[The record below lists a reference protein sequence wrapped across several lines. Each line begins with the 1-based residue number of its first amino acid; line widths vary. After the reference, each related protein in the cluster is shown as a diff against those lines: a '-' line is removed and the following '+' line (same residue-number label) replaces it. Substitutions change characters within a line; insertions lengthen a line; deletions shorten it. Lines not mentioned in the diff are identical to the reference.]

1 MPDGTFASPL
11 TQIEFTYGRSRMMDT
26 SGINPIPHAL
36 ASPDTLVMDELTF
49 KSINDALTHKV
60 ITDFFINRKLSK
72 TSKWSQISM
81 LMTSKFRTTGVLSI
95 IKQIS
100 GTPICG
106 PPVLRQIDNNL
117 ISIIDFTQQ
126 ERVAE
131 TQQFQIQ
138 LNYWNRINNM
148 VSDLLIS
155 SIQSDA
161 VPSNSLFPIL
171 VTNHLLD
178 SEHNAHILASHI
190 FDVISKYFI
199 EKMGTCEQIKS
210 KCLTISTQLRRD
222 SSVNLFDSELQ
233 FLFSDYKFR
242 HPNKEGLD
250 ESTKISYLVSA
261 FNIHP
266 DQRMRM
272 CAVDISL
279 KLRIEADLTY
289 EKAVIILTHVE
300 NDILAHEMNATLA
313 STISYQ
319 YNRQSDLFLALQRA

>member
-1 MPDGTFASPL
+1 MVML
-11 TQIEFTYGRSRMMDT
+11 I
-26 SGINPIPHAL
+26 SGI
-36 ASPDTLVMDELTF
+36 
-49 KSINDALTHKV
+49 
-60 ITDFFINRKLSK
+60 
-72 TSKWSQISM
+72 
-81 LMTSKFRTTGVLSI
+81 
-95 IKQIS
+95 
-100 GTPICG
+100 PICG
-106 PPVLRQIDNNL
+106 PPVLSQIDNNL
-117 ISIIDFTQQ
+117 ISLIDFTQL
-126 ERVAE
+126 ERDTE
-131 TQQFQIQ
+131 SQQFQLQ
-138 LNYWNRINNM
+138 LSYWNRINNM

-161 VPSNSLFPIL
+161 APSNSLFPIL

-178 SEHNAHILASHI
+178 SDHNSPVLASHI

-242 HPNKEGLD
+242 HPNKESLD
-250 ESTKISYLVSA
+250 ESSKISYLVSA
-261 FNIHP
+261 FNFHP
-266 DQRMRM
+266 DSRMRM

-279 KLRIEADLTY
+279 KLRLEADLTY

-319 YNRQSDLFLALQRA
+319 YNRQSDLFLANSLEHDERINMVHSNRKRRTRQPSKLETSRQHRLHEDPDPQE